1 MTPLKVEEEDLGNF
15 DLLHSGF
22 VTETELEEK
31 KGVRQ
36 EEWERVRKPED
47 PMVAPEEPVDSRS
60 LFERLEEQRE
70 KKQDE
75 WDEEHKFK
83 NQSRGHDDEEVDFHD
98 RVDDVGT
105 EKERQRYLD
114 EKRELEEYQ
123 RRQQELKEKELEER
137 LVMER
142 KGPGF
147 KRSTSTT
154 SSKNSQLKLLAGA
167 DKRKG
172 VKDRKVIDEKKTKER
187 EDIRE
192 KKTKETPETT
202 LEKKDS
208 ISEGHGVSEKPS
220 CFGLLGLADY
230 GSDSDSD
237 QSS

>member
-1 MTPLKVEEEDLGNF
+1 MAFLDRINDVRTEN
-15 DLLHSGF
+15 SWGF
-22 VTETELEEK
+22 VT
-31 KGVRQ
+31 

-60 LFERLEEQRE
+60 LFERLEEQRV

-83 NQSRGHDDEEVDFHD
+83 NQFRGLDDEEVDFLD
-98 RVDDVGT
+98 RVDDVRT
-105 EKERQRYLD
+105 ENERQRYLD
-114 EKRELEEYQ
+114 EKRELDEYQ

-137 LVMER
+137 LEMER

-167 DKRKG
+167 VKRKG
-172 VKDRKVIDEKKTKER
+172 DKDKEIIQEKKMKETSP
-187 EDIRE
+187 ESTPE
-192 KKTKETPETT
+192 KKESKA
-202 LEKKDS
+202 
-208 ISEGHGVSEKPS
+208 VEKPIS
-220 CFGLLGLADY
+220 VGLLGLGDY

>member
-1 MTPLKVEEEDLGNF
+1 MG
-15 DLLHSGF
+15 
-22 VTETELEEK
+22 K
-31 KGVRQ
+31 KVRQ

-60 LFERLEEQRE
+60 LFERLEEQRV

-83 NQSRGHDDEEVDFHD
+83 NQFRGLDDEEVDFLD
-98 RVDDVGT
+98 RVDDVRT
-105 EKERQRYLD
+105 ENERQKYLE

-137 LVMER
+137 LEMER

-147 KRSTSTT
+147 KRSASTT
-154 SSKNSQLKLLAGA
+154 NTKNSQLKLLAGA
-167 DKRKG
+167 VKRKG
-172 VKDRKVIDEKKTKER
+172 DKNKDIILKKKMKEISPESTPEKKE
-187 EDIRE
+187 
-192 KKTKETPETT
+192 
-202 LEKKDS
+202 S
-208 ISEGHGVSEKPS
+208 ISVEKPIKV
-220 CFGLLGLADY
+220 GLLGLVDY

>member
-1 MTPLKVEEEDLGNF
+1 M
-15 DLLHSGF
+15 
-22 VTETELEEK
+22 
-31 KGVRQ
+31 
-36 EEWERVRKPED
+36 
-47 PMVAPEEPVDSRS
+47 
-60 LFERLEEQRE
+60 

-137 LVMER
+137 LEMER

-147 KRSTSTT
+147 KRTTSTT
-154 SSKNSQLKLLAGA
+154 STKNSQLKLLAGA
-167 DKRKG
+167 VKRKG
-172 VKDRKVIDEKKTKER
+172 DKDRENIHEKK
-187 EDIRE
+187 I
-192 KKTKETPETT
+192 KETHSETT
-202 LEKKDS
+202 LEKKES
-208 ISEGHGVSEKPS
+208 LSEGHGVSEKPS
-220 CFGLLGLADY
+220 CVGLLGLADY